1 MSDIYQEALDL
12 HRTHGGKL
20 AVKSKVPLT
29 SKEELSRAY
38 TPGVAEVCRLI
49 AKDEAAADTHTF
61 RGNTIA
67 VVSDGSA
74 ILGLGNLGAK
84 PALPVM
90 EGKAVLFKEFADV
103 DAFPICLDT
112 QDPEEIIKTV
122 KLLAP
127 SFGGINLEDI
137 SAPRCFMIEE
147 RLKAE
152 LDIPVMHDDQHGTA
166 VVVLAA
172 LINGLKLKDMDASQA
187 KVVIAGAGAAGL
199 GISDLLLKYGFKNI
213 IIVDSQGAI
222 YEGRADLSGVKNDF
236 ARRSNPEKF
245 SGNLAAALV
254 GRDVFIGVSAANLIT
269 KAEVSQMAPHP
280 LIFALSN
287 PVPEIMPEEALAGG
301 ALAVA
306 TGRSDFPN
314 QINNVL
320 AFPGIFRG
328 ALDNRVKQIT
338 DKMLTKAAENLAA
351 VVKEPKPEHLLPH
364 AFDKEVVP
372 AVSRAIVED

>member
-12 HRTHGGKL
+12 HRLNGGKL
-20 AVKSKVPLT
+20 GVQSKVPVKT
-29 SKEELSRAY
+29 KEDLSRAY

-61 RGNTIA
+61 KGNTIA

-90 EGKAVLFKEFADV
+90 EGKAILFKEFANV

-112 QDPEEIIKTV
+112 QDPEEIIRTV

-127 SFGGINLEDI
+127 NFGGINLEDI
-137 SAPRCFMIEE
+137 SAPRCFLIEE

-172 LINGLKLKDMDASQA
+172 LINGLKLKKMTASEA

-199 GISDLLLKYGFKNI
+199 GIADLLIKYGFANI

-222 YEGRADLSGVKNDF
+222 YEGRDNLNEVKNNF
-236 ARRSNPEKF
+236 AQRSNPEKF
-245 SGNLAAALV
+245 SGSLAEVLK
-254 GRDVFIGVSAANLIT
+254 GRDIFIGVSAANLIT
-269 KAEVSQMAPHP
+269 KENVAQMAPEP

-301 ALAVA
+301 AFAVA

-328 ALDNRVKQIT
+328 ALDNKVKQIT
-338 DKMLTKAAENLAA
+338 DAMLMRAAENLAA
-351 VVKEPKPEHLLPH
+351 AVTEPQPDKLLAH
-364 AFDKEVVP
+364 AFDQTVVQ
-372 AVSRAIVED
+372 AVAKAIVED